1 MRKKLAEKL
10 GIRDFHTPFIFKG
23 ESAVMTAL

>member
-10 GIRDFHTPFIFKG
+10 GIRDFQFPFIFKG
-23 ESAVMTAL
+23 ESAFTAK

>member
-10 GIRDFHTPFIFKG
+10 GIRDFHTPLIFKG
-23 ESAVMTAL
+23 ESAVTAK